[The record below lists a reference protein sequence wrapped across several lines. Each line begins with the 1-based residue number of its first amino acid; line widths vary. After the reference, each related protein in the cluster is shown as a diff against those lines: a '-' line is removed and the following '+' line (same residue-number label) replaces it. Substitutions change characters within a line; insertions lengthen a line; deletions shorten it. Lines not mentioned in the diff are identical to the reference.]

1 MFFVWP
7 DKEEFPQI
15 QFLKEKMTLPG
26 QNSALRAYQQHFYTT
41 ANITDIL
48 NLKLYKVSK
57 PINKWES
64 MDDLKSSLISDDW
77 LNKEQSP

>member
-57 PINKWES
+57 PIIDKIKKNRR
-64 MDDLKSSLISDDW
+64 KSFRKCGL
-77 LNKEQSP
+77 LQH